1 VEVTVKLY
9 SGLEK
14 HIKNYDPESGIVLRL
29 RNGSRVRDL
38 IEMLGL
44 PPHGAQFVA
53 INGEIRQPHDEIE
66 EGDQVKVF
74 ALSAGG

>member
-14 HIKNYDPESGIVLRL
+14 YIQNYDPEGGIVLRVPI
-29 RNGSRVRDL
+29 GSRVRDL

-44 PPHGAQFVA
+44 PPHGARFVTV
-53 INGEIRQPHDEIE
+53 GKEIKKPDDELA
-66 EGDQVKVF
+66 EGDYIKVF
-74 ALSAGG
+74 TLSAGG